1 MIREKAADL
10 VVFGKIF
17 TAEKEGNG
25 LCGAFA
31 VKDGKYIYAGDR
43 DGAADYIDEGRT
55 KIIDNTGKGLIIP
68 GCTEG
73 HGHFIGIDAVA
84 RMMPGYY
91 MHYDGLLDLIRE
103 KMTAEEKPEYFLS
116 WGLDY
121 QIFMEKTGTDRNYA
135 EEIESAAP
143 DIPVVLIDSGGHQA
157 LCNQTALKIAGLDNG
172 KKVRGG
178 DIRLTSGGVPNG
190 VISDEVIP
198 YVIERTIDLSKVDAE
213 IYRTACSNAVDTLHE
228 RGFTNYYDAY
238 INCMGGPIWYPY
250 LKDMDDSGELGINVT
265 TTYTVR
271 SYEAEEYREKIDYM
285 IEEGNKYRTT
295 HFNPLVLKLFS
306 DGVVEART
314 GWTIG
319 KYPGAKPGQEH
330 GNIVWS
336 PDELKEIAAYA
347 NSKGIP
353 IHTHTFGDGACRAV
367 IDAYI
372 NAEEKSGKKLHN
384 TLAHVRNITDED
396 IRRCAEH
403 DIGIAGNLL
412 WHCMDVSAL
421 SQKQRSSKPGFLS
434 KICKSV
440 ECWIKLMIIKSY
452 FPRGIFESGY
462 PMKSLV
468 DSGITVSSSTDAP
481 CAEFIKG
488 NIQNIIEVAVTGTAP
503 GDDARP
509 YNPGELL
516 SIREVLNCL
525 TIDGARQLGIDDRC
539 GSVKEGKNADF
550 VILDTDF
557 LDFTGADLRTIH
569 NTKIQ
574 NVYFEGKEVY
584 RAEQ

>member
-1 MIREKAADL
+1 MIKENGADL
-10 VVFGKIF
+10 IVYGKSF
-17 TAEKEGNG
+17 TAEKEGDG
-25 LCGAFA
+25 LCEAFA
-31 VKDGKYIYAGDR
+31 VKNGEYIYVGNR
-43 DGAADYIDEGRT
+43 DGAAEYIDEGRT
-55 KIIDNTGKGLIIP
+55 KIIDMSGKGLIIP

-73 HGHFIGIDAVA
+73 HGHFIGIDAVV
-84 RMMPGYY
+84 RMMPGYFKP
-91 MHYDGLLDLIRE
+91 YDELLDMIRK
-103 KMTAEEKPEYFLS
+103 KMSAEEKTEYFLS

-121 QIFMEKTGTDRNYA
+121 KIFMGATDADRNFS
-135 EEIESAAP
+135 EEIEAVAP
-143 DIPVVLIDSGGHQA
+143 GIPVVLIDAGGHQA
-157 LCNQTALKIAGLDNG
+157 LCNKTALKMARVDNG
-172 KKVRGG
+172 RKVRGG
-178 DIRLTSGGVPNG
+178 NVYLTSRGVPNG
-190 VISDEVIP
+190 IISDEVIP
-198 YVIERTIDLSKVDAE
+198 YVIERSIDLSKIDAE

-228 RGFTNYYDAY
+228 RGFTNYFDAY
-238 INCMGGPIWYPY
+238 INCMGGSIWYPY

-265 TTYTVR
+265 TSYTIR
-271 SYEAEEYREKIDYM
+271 SYEAEEYREKIDY
-285 IEEGNKYRTT
+285 IIQEGNKYRTT

-347 NSKGIP
+347 NSKEIP

-396 IRRCAEH
+396 ISRCAEH
-403 DIGIAGNLL
+403 DIGIAGNLI
-412 WHCMDVSAL
+412 WHCMDISAL
-421 SQKQRSSKPGFLS
+421 SKKSGSSKSNFLS
-434 KICKSV
+434 KIVKAV
-440 ECWIKLMIIKSY
+440 EGWIKLNIIKSY
-452 FPRGIFESGY
+452 FPKGIFESGY
-462 PMKSLV
+462 PMKSLI

-488 NIQNIIEVAVTGTAP
+488 NIQNIIEVAVTGIAP
-503 GDDARP
+503 GDEARP
-509 YNPGELL
+509 YNAGELL

-539 GSVKEGKNADF
+539 GSIKVGKNADF
-550 VILDTDF
+550 IIMDTDF
-557 LDFTGADLRTIH
+557 LDYTGADLRTIH

-574 NVYFEGKEVY
+574 SVYFEGKEVY
-584 RAEQ
+584 RAK

>member
-1 MIREKAADL
+1 MIKEKTADYI
-10 VVFGKIF
+10 VYGKIF
-17 TAEKEGNG
+17 TAEKECDG
-25 LCGAFA
+25 LCEAFA
-31 VKDGKYIYAGDR
+31 VKDGKYIYVGDR
-43 DGAADYIDEGRT
+43 DGVADYIDEGKT

-73 HGHFIGIDAVA
+73 HGHFIGIDALA

-91 MHYDGLLDLIRE
+91 MHYDGVIDLIRE
-103 KMTAEEKPEYFLS
+103 KMTAEEKPEFFLS

-121 QIFMEKTGTDRNYA
+121 KIFMQESSKDKNFA
-135 EEIESAAP
+135 EEIESVAP
-143 DIPVVLIDSGGHQA
+143 GIPVVMIDSGGHQA
-157 LCNQTALKIAGLDNG
+157 LCNQTALKMAGIDSS

-178 DIRLTSGGVPNG
+178 NVYLTSKGIPSG
-190 VISDEVIP
+190 VISDEVVP
-198 YVIERTIDLSKVDAE
+198 YVIERAIDLSIVDAE

-228 RGFTNYYDAY
+228 RGFTNYFDAY
-238 INCMGGPIWYPY
+238 INCMGGSIWYPY

-271 SYEAEEYREKIDYM
+271 SYEAEKYRDKIDYM

-314 GWTIG
+314 GWTIE
-319 KYPGAKPGQEH
+319 KYPHAKPGQEH

-347 NSKGIP
+347 NSRGIP

-396 IRRCAEH
+396 IHRCAEH
-403 DIGIAGNLL
+403 DIGIAGNLI
-412 WHCMDVSAL
+412 WHCMDLSAL
-421 SQKQRSSKPGFLS
+421 NKKPGSGKAGFLS
-434 KICKSV
+434 KIIKLV
-440 ECWIKLMIIKSY
+440 ESWIKLNIIKSY
-452 FPRGIFESGY
+452 YPKGIFESGY

-468 DSGITVSSSTDAP
+468 DCGITVSSSTDAP

-488 NIQNIIEVAVTGTAP
+488 NIQNIIEVAVTGMGP
-503 GDDARP
+503 GDDAKP
-509 YNPGELL
+509 YNTKELL

-557 LDFTGADLRTIH
+557 LDFTGEDLRTIH
-569 NTKIQ
+569 NTKIMS
-574 NVYFEGKEVY
+574 VYFEGKEVY
-584 RAEQ
+584 RTEQ

>member
-1 MIREKAADL
+1 MIKVNGADL
-10 VVFGKIF
+10 IVYGKTF
-17 TAEKEGNG
+17 TAEKEGDG
-25 LCGAFA
+25 LCEAFA
-31 VKDGKYIYAGDR
+31 VKDGKYIYTGNR
-43 DGAADYIDEGRT
+43 DGAAEYIDEERT
-55 KIIDNTGKGLIIP
+55 KIIDITGKGLIIP

-73 HGHFIGIDAVA
+73 HGHFIGIDALS
-84 RMMPGYY
+84 RMMPGYF
-91 MHYDGLLDLIRE
+91 MHYEELLDLIRE
-103 KMTAEEKPEYFLS
+103 KMAAKEKTEYFLS

-121 QIFMEKTGTDRNYA
+121 QTFMGMTGGDKNFA

-143 DIPVVLIDSGGHQA
+143 GIPVVLIDASGHQA
-157 LCNQTALKIAGLDNG
+157 LCNQTALKMAGIDNG

-178 DIRLTSGGVPNG
+178 NVYLTSSGVPNG
-190 VISDEVIP
+190 IISDEVVP
-198 YVIERTIDLSKVDAE
+198 YVIERTIDLSKVDSE
-213 IYRTACSNAVDTLHE
+213 IYRTACSNAVDTLHG
-228 RGFTNYYDAY
+228 RGFTNYFDAY
-238 INCMGGPIWYPY
+238 INCMGGSIWYPY
-250 LKDMDDSGELGINVT
+250 LKGMDDSGELKINVT
-265 TTYTVR
+265 TSYTIR
-271 SYEAEEYREKIDYM
+271 SYEAEKYREITDYM

-396 IRRCAEH
+396 IHRCAEH
-403 DIGIAGNLL
+403 DIGIAGNLI
-412 WHCMDVSAL
+412 WHCMDISAL
-421 SQKQRSSKPGFLS
+421 NKKPGSSKSNFLS
-434 KICKSV
+434 KIYKAV
-440 ECWIKLMIIKSY
+440 EGWIKLNIIKSY

-462 PMKSLV
+462 PMKSLI

-481 CAEFIKG
+481 CAEFLKG
-488 NIQNIIEVAVTGTAP
+488 NIQNIIEVAVTGIAP
-503 GDDARP
+503 GDETRP
-509 YNPGELL
+509 YNEGELL

-539 GSVKEGKNADF
+539 GSIKVGKNADF
-550 VILDTDF
+550 IIMDTDF
-557 LDFTGADLRTIH
+557 LDYSGADLRTIH

-574 NVYFEGKEVY
+574 SVYFEGKEVY
-584 RAEQ
+584 KAK